1 MLMDIIM
8 EIVVSIL
15 IADRYNNGNS
25 GSYTDSNGNGYNN
38 GNSSS
43 YTNSY
48 TNVHNNEDYLIV

>member
-1 MLMDIIM
+1 M

-38 GNSSS
+38 GNSCS
-43 YTNSY
+43 YTDSN
-48 TNVHNNEDYLIV
+48 TNVHTNEDYLIV